1 MGKKKEKREREREE
15 SCPWP
20 RKAWKEK
27 EKQKRKKKRQTICP
41 LSKKTR
47 FSQQQQQQKR
57 KKERKKKIGNRQQHI
72 QVHQV
77 KRKCGS
83 SVIDYNYFFPQIG
96 EIQFWWARG

>member
-1 MGKKKEKREREREE
+1 MSTTQESTIFSTTKKKE
-15 SCPWP
+15 
-20 RKAWKEK
+20 
-27 EKQKRKKKRQTICP
+27 RKKEST
-41 LSKKTR
+41 
-47 FSQQQQQQKR
+47 

-72 QVHQV
+72 QVHHV

>member
-1 MGKKKEKREREREE
+1 MSTIQEGTIFSTTTLTTTTTTKERKKE
-15 SCPWP
+15 S
-20 RKAWKEK
+20 
-27 EKQKRKKKRQTICP
+27 T
-41 LSKKTR
+41 
-47 FSQQQQQQKR
+47 

-72 QVHQV
+72 QVHHV